1 VRTLLLLLSLAPPAP
16 PAAEQPTV
24 MVVVGAPGTPDYE
37 ARFKR
42 WADGWRQ
49 LSARAGARYQPV
61 GGGPNDRQALQQAL
75 SAAAAG
81 QSELW
86 LVLIGHGTF
95 DGRAA
100 KLNLRGPDVSSDELA
115 AWLKPI
121 KRPLVVIDSTS
132 ASGPFLKALSGPDR
146 VVITATRSGRE
157 VNTARLGGYL
167 VEALGDPAA
176 DLDKDGETSLLEA
189 FLVASKRVESAFS
202 EAGLLATEHA
212 LLDDNGDGLGTA
224 AALYDGLRPTR
235 TKDAAGEPDG
245 RRAHQLRLLR
255 SAGEQAMPPQ
265 ARRRRDQLELELFKL
280 RDARAR
286 LGDDDYYRKAEP
298 LMLELARL
306 YRQSEAK

>member
-1 VRTLLLLLSLAPPAP
+1 VTSLLLLLALAGAP
-16 PAAEQPTV
+16 QVEQPTV
-24 MVVVGAPGTPDYE
+24 MVLVGAPGTPDYE

-42 WADGWRQ
+42 WAESWRQ
-49 LSARAGARYQPV
+49 LSARAGARYQAV
-61 GGGPNDRQALQQAL
+61 GGGGSDRQALQQAL
-75 SAAAAG
+75 GAAASG
-81 QSELW
+81 RGELW

-100 KLNLRGPDVSSDELA
+100 KLALRGPDVSSDELA
-115 AWLKPI
+115 AWLKPL

-146 VVITATRSGRE
+146 VVVTATRSGRE
-157 VNTARLGGYL
+157 QNTARLGGYL

-189 FLVASKRVESAFS
+189 FLVASKRVESSFS
-202 EAGLLATEHA
+202 EAGLLSTEHA

-235 TKDAAGEPDG
+235 AKDAAAEPDG
-245 RRAHQLRLLR
+245 RRANQVHLLR
-255 SAGEQAMPPQ
+255 SAGEQAMPAE

-286 LGDDDYYRKAEP
+286 MGDEDYYRKVEP

-306 YRQSEAK
+306 YRQSETK